1 MAATLVRGLYPD
13 QLEAAKAFESW
24 LINTEEKLGGLWA
37 SGGFGK
43 SHMAKDFI
51 FNIILAQTNYLPVL
65 TSMTNS
71 AVDILAGFTGMDV
84 KTLHS
89 LMGWVPMVDKDTGEE
104 FLSTPQMRDKEAEPR
119 LTKDMIVVVDE
130 AGLMGHD
137 ELDLFMAA
145 LIESGARA
153 LLIGDHKQC
162 YPVVKEDQEL
172 CIPAY
177 EATET
182 YFHLT
187 VPKRVD
193 PTDMIYKLS
202 TAARGTVDGAPQPK
216 LTTALNSDGSGKGV
230 RHVDDIEELAYLAFA
245 AGVRDGNT
253 RNIKVLA
260 FTNIRCINLNRKI
273 RKNVLGLSGAPTIGE
288 EMVANSSITDLEGEV
303 AIRNN
308 QLIIVKDVEP
318 TVSYGLEGAFLQY
331 TDSKGEDIEGTFF
344 VPNSPAKLVERL
356 KQMANEAKGLKGNGF
371 EVEALN
377 MWRAFYSLKEG
388 VADIRF
394 TYAMTVNKA
403 QGITLKHALVDLYD
417 INSCRDPGQAARL
430 AYTAYTRPT
439 DFLTIEGELDGSE
452 VPKESSTISGRQ
464 F

>member
-1 MAATLVRGLYPD
+1 MATTLVRGLYPD
-13 QLEAAKAFESW
+13 QLEAAEAFEEW
-24 LINTEEKLGGLWA
+24 LLNTEEKLGGLWA

-51 FNIILAQTNYLPVL
+51 FNIILAQSNYTPVL

-84 KTLHS
+84 RTLHS
-89 LMGWVPMVDKDTGEE
+89 LMGWVPVVDKETGEE
-104 FLSTPQMRDKEAEPR
+104 YLSTPQMRDKSAEPR
-119 LTKDMIVVVDE
+119 LAKGMIVIVDE

-137 ELDLFMAA
+137 ELEMFLLA
-145 LIESGARA
+145 LNESGARA

-162 YPVVKEDQEL
+162 YPVVRDGQEL

-193 PTDMIYKLS
+193 PSDMIYKLS
-202 TAARGTVDGAPQPK
+202 TTARGTVDGAPQPK
-216 LTTALNSDGSGKGV
+216 LATALNLDGSGKGV

-273 RKNVLGLSGAPTIGE
+273 RKNVLGLKGAPTVGE
-288 EMVANSSITDLEGEV
+288 EMVANTSITDLEGEV

-308 QLIIVKDVEP
+308 QLIVVKDVEP
-318 TVSYGLEGAFLQY
+318 TTSYGLEGAFLQY
-331 TDSKGEDIEGTFF
+331 NDSEGNEIEGTFF

-371 EVEALN
+371 EDEAAA

-417 INSCRDPGQAARL
+417 INTCRDPGQAARL

-439 DFLTIEGELDGSE
+439 DYLTIEGELDGD
-452 VPKESSTISGRQ
+452 KECVEGKAVAGRQ